1 MRKNHQMDAEQKK
14 LEHNYRCG
22 QMAHFCTNPCRIPDF
37 LPLVL
42 SARASAGLGCALPGH
57 LERAVCR
64 ELGLCREPKTP
75 AWSSMVGAGVD
86 GVTVSPRW
94 GNATDWTAPEYL
106 GNSPAHQRALRFRH
120 FMVRLTLA
128 PQNHPGESPQELQRQ
143 TIRSSNGLGTKNWNR
158 TALSLRPRRDP
169 PPPKTTE
176 TNRLDK
182 PMKRKNEAVSH
193 RCAGEPK
200 RP

>member
-22 QMAHFCTNPCRIPDF
+22 QMAHFCTNPC
-37 LPLVL
+37 
-42 SARASAGLGCALPGH
+42 
-57 LERAVCR
+57 
-64 ELGLCREPKTP
+64 LCREPKTP

-106 GNSPAHQRALRFRH
+106 GNLPAHQRALRFRRC
-120 FMVRLTLA
+120 MGRLTLA

-169 PPPKTTE
+169 PPKTTE